1 MPNSNDKNKTTNVK
15 KWLIDWGF
23 ERNEILCLLPNMVE
37 ICNWYVNE
45 FTFTPRVCTVYWC
58 LYKHLLWIPPQAVIA
73 SRASEGGQCLLI
85 TCHLRECCSNHTSSL
100 STVTIATEG
109 LPTQKISTTGRNSH
123 THIHTHARKRTHA
136 HTHTQALL
144 TVWQWRTHCDMRAAR
159 GKRSASIV
167 RAKCYKRR
175 RTWTITLLLLLP
187 LALRHDL
194 GFYIIL

>member
-45 FTFTPRVCTVYWC
+45 FTLTPRVCTVYWC

-85 TCHLRECCSNHTSSL
+85 TCHWLG
-100 STVTIATEG
+100 EG
-109 LPTQKISTTGRNSH
+109 GGGGGK
-123 THIHTHARKRTHA
+123 ARARGSRA
-136 HTHTQALL
+136 L
-144 TVWQWRTHCDMRAAR
+144 TVRQGCCRLTTARA
-159 GKRSASIV
+159 V
-167 RAKCYKRR
+167 RPRHRKGNNLNRFA
-175 RTWTITLLLLLP
+175 TLIE
-187 LALRHDL
+187 AQSFFSVTEWVSDL